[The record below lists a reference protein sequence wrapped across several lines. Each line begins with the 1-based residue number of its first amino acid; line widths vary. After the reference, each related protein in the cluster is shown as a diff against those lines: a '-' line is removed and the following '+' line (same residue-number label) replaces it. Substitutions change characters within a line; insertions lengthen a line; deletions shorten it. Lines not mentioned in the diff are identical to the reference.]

1 MTSFLTKAQRQVL
14 IDWYIDCLI
23 DTESEFVDGS
33 EDAERQQ
40 LASMNNSY
48 FYEYVQEMM
57 PSCMK
62 DLAKIKVWYTNL
74 FNKKKFTEAL
84 IKSGYVFDD
93 EDYDGCYVKTDEDNL
108 IHCYQEGEDEGEW
121 NYVKMNEDFDVLLD
135 VTFNPDADTIYSLIP

>member
-14 IDWYIDCLI
+14 IDCLI

-62 DLAKIKVWYTNL
+62 DLAKMKVWYTNL
-74 FNKKKFTEAL
+74 FNKMKFTEAL
-84 IKSGYVFDD
+84 IQSGYVFDD